1 MSTQSLIPP
10 KPSSSKLTDEE
21 WKEEQAKIAELRALL
36 LGTERAQA
44 VRLKPHLDK
53 IEPKDLSRVL
63 PTAIRLRNAQDQV
76 LTDALMPTVAAALKV
91 AVKRDPQAVASAI
104 FPIMAPAIRQ
114 AIATTFNQLVQSL
127 DRALQ
132 YSLSWQGLKWRFEAW
147 RTGKSFA
154 EVVLY
159 HTLLFRVDYVFLI
172 HRETGLL
179 LQHVSRDGAEGQNAE
194 VISGMM
200 SAIKS
205 AWQDFVHDSFGSD
218 PKSFLSELRVGDYN
232 IWFEQG
238 PHLVLACVI
247 RGSAPQGLRTDFMAP
262 AIEAIHREQADEIAK
277 FDGDPDP
284 FVTTRHHLENCLQT
298 RYHKGDEQDTSRFR
312 LSPRI
317 WIPAALLLILAGT
330 WLTLLIRDEWQWNK
344 YLRRLENEPGIL
356 VTETGSRGRRFFVSG
371 FRDPLAPNPEQLLKE
386 SGSLS
391 PDKVYAKWQ
400 SYHSLH
406 PDFVMQRLT
415 SVLAPP
421 PTIKLSL
428 QGEELIA
435 TGVASR
441 QWIADVQRLAPSM
454 AGVSKVHVE
463 GVMDEEIL
471 RFKAKMEQEVP
482 RFIVGTSRFAPGQDS
497 ERTRLIEDARA
508 LFALANSNNVKVKMT
523 IVGHTDDTGTVEF
536 NDKLSLERAQSVRT
550 LLVDAGI
557 DGSALETIGVGSR
570 EPIKADSASPGV
582 EINRSVTF
590 RVAVNEPAN
599 PSRAVK

>member
-21 WKEEQAKIAELRALL
+21 WQEEQAKLAELRQLL
-36 LGTERAQA
+36 LGTEHAQA
-44 VRLKPHLDK
+44 VRLRPHLDK
-53 IEPKDLSRVL
+53 VEPKDLSRVL

-91 AVKRDPQAVASAI
+91 AVKRDPHAVAEAI

-132 YSLSWQGLKWRFEAW
+132 YSFSWQGFKWRLEGW

-159 HTLLFRVDYVFLI
+159 HTLLYRVDYVFLI

-179 LQHVSRDGAEGQNAE
+179 LQHVSREGAEGQNAE

-200 SAIKS
+200 TAIKS
-205 AWQDFVHDSFGSD
+205 AWQDFMHDSFGSD
-218 PKSFLSELRVGDYN
+218 PKSFLSELRVGDYT

-238 PHLVLACVI
+238 PQLLLACVM
-247 RGSAPQGLRTDFMAP
+247 RGSAPQELRTFMTR
-262 AIEAIHREQADEIAK
+262 AIEAIHREHSDEIAK

-284 FVTTRHHLENCLQT
+284 FVTTRHHLETCLQT
-298 RYHKGDEQDTSRFR
+298 RYHRHEEHDTSRFR
-312 LSPRI
+312 LSPRV
-317 WIPAALLLILAGT
+317 WIPAAILLLLAGT
-330 WLTLLIRDEWQWNK
+330 WLALVIRDEWQWNK
-344 YLRRLENEPGIL
+344 YLDRLEAEPGIL
-356 VTETGSRGRRFFVSG
+356 VTETGSRGRRFFLSG
-371 FRDPLAPNPEQLLKE
+371 LRDPLAPDPEQLLRE

-391 PDKVYAKWQ
+391 PGKIYAKWQ

-406 PDFVMQRLT
+406 PDFVLQRVK
-415 SVLAPP
+415 SVLRPP
-421 PTIKLSL
+421 STINLSL
-428 QGEELIA
+428 SGEELTA

-441 QWIADVQRLAPSM
+441 QWIADAQRLAPSM
-454 AGVSKVHVE
+454 AGVSQVHVE

-471 RFKAKMEQEVP
+471 RFKARMEQEVP
-482 RFIVGTSRFAPGQDS
+482 RFIVGTSRFAAGQDA
-497 ERTRLIEDARA
+497 ERERLIEDARA
-508 LFALANSNNVKVKMT
+508 LFALAHSSNVKVKMT

-536 NDKLSLERAQSVRT
+536 NDKLSVERAQSIRT
-550 LLVDAGI
+550 LLVDAGL
-557 DGSALETIGVGSR
+557 DANALETIGVGSR
-570 EPIKADSASPGV
+570 EPIKADSVTPGL
-582 EINRSVTF
+582 EMNRSVTF

-599 PSRAVK
+599 AVRQPK